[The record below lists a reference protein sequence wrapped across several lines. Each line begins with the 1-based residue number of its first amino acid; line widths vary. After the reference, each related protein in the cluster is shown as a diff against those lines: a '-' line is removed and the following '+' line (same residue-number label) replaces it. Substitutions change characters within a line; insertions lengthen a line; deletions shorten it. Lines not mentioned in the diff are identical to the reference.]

1 MFTSSAALANEV
13 ADSSKPKVMAA
24 KTYARPI
31 VRLQFKISL
40 FQSSYLGA
48 PEKPA
53 FSVVRNKRP
62 DAPECA
68 WTNSLIE
75 ICSEK
80 SGQLC

>member
-1 MFTSSAALANEV
+1 MMFTSSAALANEV

-53 FSVVRNKRP
+53 FVIVSETKARTHLSVH
-62 DAPECA
+62 
-68 WTNSLIE
+68 
-75 ICSEK
+75 
-80 SGQLC
+80 GQIL